1 MAEYLDIYNSKGEHL
16 GIELR
21 KVVHQ
26 KGLWHKTFHCWIVFK
41 NEKGEVCVL
50 MQKRAATKDSAP
62 NKLDACVAGH
72 YSAGEDILG
81 GIREFK
87 EETGIDIEV
96 KDLIPLGIRVTVS
109 DFKENSINKEFQEV
123 FFINKTVPL
132 SNFVL
137 PPEEVAGMVELP
149 VRKCMQLFGNEI
161 DHFYATGI
169 FNDDIDSNYEP
180 TIKEIKIVKND
191 FITSF
196 VDNFHFK
203 IMILAEKALANEKYL
218 FI

>member
-1 MAEYLDIYNSKGEHL
+1 MAEYLDIYNSKGQHL

-21 KVVHQ
+21 KVAHQ
-26 KGLWHKTFHCWIVFK
+26 KGLWHKTFHCWIIFK
-41 NEKGEVCVL
+41 NEKDEVFVL

-72 YSAGEDILG
+72 YSAGEDIMG

-87 EETGIDIEV
+87 EETGIDVEI

-109 DFKENSINKEFQEV
+109 DYKENSINKEFQEV
-123 FFINKTVPL
+123 FFINKVIPL
-132 SNFVL
+132 SKFEL
-137 PPEEVAGMVELP
+137 PPDEVAGMVELP
-149 VRKCMQLFGNEI
+149 VKMCMQLFDGEI

-169 FNDDIDSNYEP
+169 FNDDVNSNYEP
-180 TIKEIKIVKND
+180 ITKDIKIVKDD
-191 FITSF
+191 FMSF

-203 IMILAEKALANEKYL
+203 VMILAERALANEKYL